1 MICVTV
7 DVRDNEGRSPLDILL
22 EGIDDSNNIKRH
34 FGFDIAHYLLSCGYG
49 DDEDR
54 VKWLYKAC
62 RWGKLEVVKELVE
75 RHNVDPNG
83 EHTHTAC
90 MECVSGVHVHISK
103 RVDIALLFTLTQW

>member
-7 DVRDNEGRSPLDILL
+7 DVRDDEGCSPLDILL
-22 EGIDDSNNIKRH
+22 EGIDDLFKQH
-34 FGFDIAHYLLSCGYG
+34 YGFLIAYYLLSWGYG

-62 RWGKLEVVKELVE
+62 RWGRLEVVEELVE

-83 EHTHTAC
+83 EHTHTFC